1 MWLVDRKLMICTV
14 IDSFTDTIFKI
25 VGFCGFLQGVIW
37 DYFEFLFFY
46 RFIYFI
52 FFFGIASGDCI

>member
-46 RFIYFI
+46 
-52 FFFGIASGDCI
+52 